1 MNIVGIDFSI
11 NSTAMCTEIDNNE
24 KFYLFTRNISKNRAN
39 CLESTDIEL
48 VYLDKFKDSNDLN
61 EVESDKVYNAIEL
74 SNSILKIL
82 ESYDSYIDI
91 LTIEGFSYGG
101 TGLRA
106 LDLAG
111 FQYIL
116 RSMIALSNNIDLL
129 KFVPPSTLKK
139 FAIKGNASKSEMI
152 ESFMQLA
159 PDNILYK
166 ILKNEECDC
175 ISKSGNYQKPF
186 DDLVD
191 SWYIKE
197 FYKNTEL

>member
-11 NSTAMCTEIDNNE
+11 NSTAMCTEINNTE

-48 VYLDKFKDSNDLN
+48 VYLDKFKESNDLN

-116 RSMIALSNNIDLL
+116 RSMVAMSNNVNLL

-139 FAIKGNASKSEMI
+139 FAIKGNASKLEMI
-152 ESFMQLA
+152 ESFMELA
-159 PDNILYK
+159 PDNVLYK

-175 ISKSGNYQKPF
+175 ISKGGNYQKPF

-191 SWYIKE
+191 AWYIKE

>member
-1 MNIVGIDFSI
+1 
-11 NSTAMCTEIDNNE
+11 
-24 KFYLFTRNISKNRAN
+24 
-39 CLESTDIEL
+39 
-48 VYLDKFKDSNDLN
+48 
-61 EVESDKVYNAIEL
+61 
-74 SNSILKIL
+74 
-82 ESYDSYIDI
+82 
-91 LTIEGFSYGG
+91 
-101 TGLRA
+101 
-106 LDLAG
+106 
-111 FQYIL
+111 
-116 RSMIALSNNIDLL
+116 
-129 KFVPPSTLKK
+129 
-139 FAIKGNASKSEMI
+139 MI

>member
-1 MNIVGIDFSI
+1 MNIVGVDFSI
-11 NSTAMCTEIDNNE
+11 NSTAMCTEIDGEEN
-24 KFYLFTRNISKNRAN
+24 FYLFTRNISNSRAN
-39 CLESTDIEL
+39 CLESTGITL

-82 ESYDSYIDI
+82 ESYDSHIDI